1 MTPTERLIKAGAA
14 DDADEVGLG
23 WGDPAVALKDGE
35 YAFARTGAS
44 NSKLHISDVK
54 GAYAYSDV
62 TVALCGVGVETGS
75 AQTFNTLYNVW
86 ALQTFNT
93 LYDRE
98 HCPKCLRVIEKK
110 VVDSGAPGR

>member
-75 AQTFNTLYNVW
+75 AQTFNTLY
-86 ALQTFNT
+86 
-93 LYDRE
+93 DRE